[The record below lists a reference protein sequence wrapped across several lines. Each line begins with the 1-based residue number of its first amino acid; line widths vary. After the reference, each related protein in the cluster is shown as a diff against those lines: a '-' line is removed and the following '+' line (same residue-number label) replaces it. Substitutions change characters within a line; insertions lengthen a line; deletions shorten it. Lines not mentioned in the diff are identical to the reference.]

1 MQVKVDI
8 DSKYTTE
15 QLVIT
20 APCMTEEISRIL
32 SICNK
37 GGASSLAAKK
47 DDKIVLVDTDD
58 IYRIYAEGR
67 VVIAKTEQCEY
78 RLTMRLYEAEEQL
91 TNTNF
96 VRISKSEL
104 VNLKRVDYFETS
116 FSGTLR
122 VVFKNG
128 DVSFVSRRQ
137 VKSIKERLGV

>member
-8 DSKYTTE
+8 DPKYTTE
-15 QLVIT
+15 KLEIT
-20 APCMTEEISRIL
+20 APCMTEEISRIVSL
-32 SICNK
+32 CNK
-37 GGASSLAAKK
+37 SSSSSLAAKK
-47 DDKIVLVDTDD
+47 DDKIVLVAIDD

-67 VVIAKTEQCEY
+67 LVIAKTNSCDY
-78 RLTMRLYEAEEQL
+78 RLSMRLYEVEEQL
-91 TNTNF
+91 TNTTF

-104 VNLKRVDYFETS
+104 VNLQKVDYFETS

-128 DVSFVSRRQ
+128 DASFVSRRQ

>member
-8 DSKYTTE
+8 DSKFTTE
-15 QLVIT
+15 QLTIT

-37 GGASSLAAKK
+37 SGTSSLAAKK

-58 IYRIYAEGR
+58 IYRVYAEGR
-67 VVIAKTEQCEY
+67 VVIAKTEKCEY
-78 RLTMRLYEAEEQL
+78 RLTMRLYEVEEQL

-104 VNLKRVDYFETS
+104 VNLKKVDYFETS

-122 VVFKNG
+122 VVFKNE
-128 DVSFVSRRQ
+128 DASFVSRRQ